1 MQLAALTAGEPQ
13 QMSKQSKIPIITV
26 HQAKGSEFD
35 HVFLAGMNQG
45 IFPSFMSLR
54 EGNEDEEK
62 RLFYVAITRP
72 KQELVI
78 TYTNESQRGQG
89 TAPSTFLDYMP
100 RDVKLVER
108 SM

>member
-1 MQLAALTAGEPQ
+1 
-13 QMSKQSKIPIITV
+13 MSKQSKIPIITV

-45 IFPSFMSLR
+45 TFPSFMSLR

-78 TYTNESQRGQG
+78 TYTHESQRGQG
-89 TAPSTFLDYMP
+89 TSPSVFLDYMP
-100 RDVKLVER
+100 RDPKLVER

>member
-1 MQLAALTAGEPQ
+1 
-13 QMSKQSKIPIITV
+13 MS
-26 HQAKGSEFD
+26 FD

-45 IFPSFMSLR
+45 TFPSFMSLR

>member
-1 MQLAALTAGEPQ
+1 
-13 QMSKQSKIPIITV
+13 
-26 HQAKGSEFD
+26 
-35 HVFLAGMNQG
+35 
-45 IFPSFMSLR
+45 MSLR

-89 TAPSTFLDYMP
+89 TAPSAFLDYNA
-100 RDVKLVER
+100 ER
-108 SM
+108 FKTCRKEYVMARKNA

>member
-1 MQLAALTAGEPQ
+1 
-13 QMSKQSKIPIITV
+13 
-26 HQAKGSEFD
+26 FD

-45 IFPSFMSLR
+45 TFPSFMSLR

-89 TAPSTFLDYMP
+89 TAPSAFLDYMP